1 LREEGPDF
9 RTAHVQTVCSEPSPD
24 ILTDGARRLHPPAQ
38 TFFGSGLA
46 LSYLKDID

>member
-1 LREEGPDF
+1 LDQ
-9 RTAHVQTVCSEPSPD
+9 AHDAPVGYAVLHNLTNHP
-24 ILTDGARRLHPPAQ
+24 ILTDGARRLHAPAQ